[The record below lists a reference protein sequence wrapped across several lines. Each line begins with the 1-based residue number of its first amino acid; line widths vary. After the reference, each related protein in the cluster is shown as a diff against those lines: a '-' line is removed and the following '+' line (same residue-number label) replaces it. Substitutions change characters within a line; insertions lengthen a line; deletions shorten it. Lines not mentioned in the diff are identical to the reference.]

1 MVDAYEQ
8 KYGPVENRSEFDG
21 EIIVPPHLR
30 NMSLINFR
38 PNRLHGGLLGSLSR
52 SRTFL
57 TLSTNT
63 CHTFHG
69 SVPDLSRNSCTNKS
83 NGNNAILSKVNS
95 SSSSTILV
103 DVVNDRNCDVMHTH
117 SLSRIQHLNKSV
129 NDVEYRRK
137 SEDQSYLHASR
148 DRHIKLQRPQIYTT
162 KPSEYRN
169 GNGNYSSAN
178 KNDQTMPIGINTES
192 YMTLI
197 RTNIHSKSNNVNR
210 GSFDSPN
217 SNKSP
222 LCGASSLHD
231 INLIHSSSSTSSLSA
246 PSPPPLPPPP
256 TSFQHHSKSFSTNFT
271 SELSLNVMSKYHI
284 PRVSLSHNSI
294 AARSTSTSPTNNQSR
309 F

>member
-1 MVDAYEQ
+1 MIDAYEQ

-21 EIIVPPHLR
+21 EISVPPHLR
-30 NMSLINFR
+30 NLSLINLR

-69 SVPDLSRNSCTNKS
+69 SVPDLSRNSCTSKS
-83 NGNNAILSKVNS
+83 NGNNSILSKVNS

-103 DVVNDRNCDVMHTH
+103 DDVNGRVCNVAQTH

-129 NDVEYRRK
+129 NDVELRRK
-137 SEDQSYLHASR
+137 SEDQSYLHATR
-148 DRHIKLQRPQIYTT
+148 DRQIKIQRPQIYTT

-169 GNGNYSSAN
+169 GSGNHPSAN
-178 KNDQTMPIGINTES
+178 IKDQTTPIRINTDS

-197 RTNIHSKSNNVNR
+197 RTNVHSKSNNFNR
-210 GSFDSPN
+210 GSFDSRN
-217 SNKSP
+217 STSP

-231 INLIHSSSSTSSLSA
+231 IHLIHSSSSTSSLSA

-256 TSFQHHSKSFSTNFT
+256 TSFQQHSKSFSANFT
-271 SELSLNVMSKYHI
+271 SELNLNVMSKYTI

-294 AARSTSTSPTNNQSR
+294 AARSASTSPTGDQSK